1 MKRLVLDA
9 GPVIALFSRKDDYHE
24 LAKEGFARLPRDFG
38 EVILPLS
45 IVFEAYKFVAFN
57 ESFKMAQEMLSTI
70 EAETVIEILSQDD
83 FLEIFSLATQY
94 PEWTGTLEDASVLVI
109 AQRTQSS
116 IWTIDYQDLGF
127 FKNVNFWTP

>member
-70 EAETVIEILSQDD
+70 EAETVIEILSQND

>member
-9 GPVIALFSRKDDYHE
+9 GPVITLFSRKDDYHE
-24 LAKEGFARLPRDFG
+24 LAKQGFACLPREFG
-38 EVILPLS
+38 EVILLLS

-57 ESFKMAQEMLSTI
+57 ESFKMAQEMLATI
-70 EAETVIEILSQDD
+70 EAETVIEILSQND